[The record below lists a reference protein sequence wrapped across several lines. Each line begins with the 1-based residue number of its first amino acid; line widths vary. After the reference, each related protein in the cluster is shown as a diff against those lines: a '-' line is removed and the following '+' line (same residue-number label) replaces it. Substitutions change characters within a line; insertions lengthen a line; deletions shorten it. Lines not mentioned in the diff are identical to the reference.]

1 MNNYY
6 KNNLIETY
14 KRTVFFSVLLILL
27 SSIVTLYILYYSYKK
42 YNQKLQDTYVFSSS
56 GASIHVYLP
65 NQTKQKNERH
75 IKIR

>member
-6 KNNLIETY
+6 KNNLLEAY
-14 KRTVFFSVLLILL
+14 KRAVFFSVLSISLSVIL
-27 SSIVTLYILYYSYKK
+27 TLYILYHSHNK

-65 NQTKQKNERH
+65 NQLNQKNERH
-75 IKIR
+75 TQIR